1 MEKALLKLNKDDLR
15 LLHPKI
21 QLGRVKSGQVL
32 VKEGQPPL
40 GLFIVRSGSVLVQ
53 RSINSY
59 SITTATLH
67 AGEIFGE
74 SAFINLSPRPATASV
89 IAADDTEVI
98 VLTPKRLNSLFEENP
113 GLFGR
118 FFQSIALTLSRR
130 LRAYNE
136 QAGGKPRD
144 RFGDIPNWEIL

>member
-67 AGEIFGE
+67 AGEMFGE

-98 VLTPKRLNSLFEENP
+98 VLTPQRLNPLFEENP

-130 LRAYNE
+130 LRAWNE